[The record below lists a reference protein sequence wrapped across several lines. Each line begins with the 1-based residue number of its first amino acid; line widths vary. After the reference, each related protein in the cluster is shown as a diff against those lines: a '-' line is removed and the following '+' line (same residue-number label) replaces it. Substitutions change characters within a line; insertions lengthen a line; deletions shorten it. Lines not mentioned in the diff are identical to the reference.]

1 MSEITNAPE
10 ESTATTAAADPIV
23 QLFLEDFVV
32 TALLRQ
38 GRPLKTAEL
47 TAAAGDLSLPRA
59 ALHEALLDSARLTQH
74 ERDWNLAI
82 RTSRSHLAREE
93 RDRQPLE
100 AAISELLVSI
110 AKPLPAP
117 VIARELTFLRGA
129 FVHNLKDLVAGVLR
143 TSRWAV
149 ETAPDTYIHESFL
162 LNAPSLDEKIVVQA
176 NDLDNDPD
184 FDDLSTLELPA
195 ASGEVAADVSAVLQ
209 AADRTLTHK
218 QLGFLM
224 SRQNPATFKSAAVAK
239 AIGDRTRFYCFAGG
253 FVAPL
258 EQLPP
263 LRSYVQWW
271 AQEHSGHARA
281 NVDVAALLRQRSATS
296 DVAPRELAADVMEDL
311 KVMSKRSSGTPVSLA
326 VVMTD
331 LLEIE
336 PDDAQFVPTLQA
348 LNDKLRSDPEYLPV
362 GIGKFLLRE
371 TVPVH
376 VGQVPAELRPVQ
388 ISVLDPETNEPR
400 DFEMSDDGLE
410 GDAAEFI
417 HSPQWDDLG
426 EEVEVKMAR
435 KTGLGETESTLRMI
449 VLNHHRRAGTLKLRR
464 NDEDFLGVQGA
475 FTRLGIV
482 SEAGESLEAWVSRDS
497 GLIYG
502 LGEWMRANTP
512 PSGGVLVFA
521 HDGTNFRLKAD
532 APDKMTLVEG
542 HREEEL
548 EEMREA
554 AKFLSLFELLQNIMR
569 EHPNGA
575 ELPTLWAEVNIVRR
589 TSKRLMA
596 SVLSGYHCF
605 FFKQRGAHQMLWCFD
620 STKLDQGF
628 KRNKRKF
635 VRR

>member
-1 MSEITNAPE
+1 MSEIIDHTE
-10 ESTATTAAADPIV
+10 EATSSSAADPVV

-47 TAAAGDLSLPRA
+47 TAAAEGLSLPRA
-59 ALHEALLDSARLTQH
+59 ALHEALEDSERITQH

-82 RTSRSHLAREE
+82 RTSRSHLSREE

-100 AAISELLVSI
+100 AAIAELLVSV

-129 FVHNLKDLVAGVLR
+129 FVHNLKDLVSGVLR

-149 ETAPDTYIHESFL
+149 ETAPETYIHESFL
-162 LNAPSLDEKIVVQA
+162 LNAPSVDEEIVVQA
-176 NDLDNDPD
+176 NDLKNDPD
-184 FDDLSTLELPA
+184 FEDLSTLELPPSTGDA
-195 ASGEVAADVSAVLQ
+195 VSDVAAVLQ
-209 AADRTLTHK
+209 AADRPLTHK
-218 QLGFLM
+218 QLGYLM
-224 SRQNPATFKSAAVAK
+224 WRQNPAAFSAAAVAK
-239 AIGDRTRFYCFAGG
+239 AIGDRTKFYCFAGG
-253 FVAPL
+253 FAAPL

-281 NVDVAALLRQRSATS
+281 NVDVPALLRQRSS
-296 DVAPRELAADVMEDL
+296 NGDVAARDLPEDVMEDL
-311 KVMSKRSSGTPVSLA
+311 KTMSRRSAGTPVSLA

-331 LLEIE
+331 LLEME
-336 PDDAQFVPTLQA
+336 PDDPQFVSTLQA
-348 LNDKLRSDPEYLPV
+348 LNDKLRGDTAYLPV

-371 TVPVH
+371 TVPTY
-376 VGQVPAELRPVQ
+376 VGEVPEALRPVQ
-388 ISVLDPETNEPR
+388 ISVLDPETHEPR

-435 KTGLGETESTLRMI
+435 RSGLGETESSLR
-449 VLNHHRRAGTLKLRR
+449 VVLLNHHRRAGTLKLRR

-475 FTRLGIV
+475 FTRLAIV
-482 SEAGESLEAWVSRDS
+482 SENGESLEAWVSRDS

-502 LGEWMRANTP
+502 LGDWLRANTP

-521 HDGTNFRLKAD
+521 HDGTNYRLKLD
-532 APDKMTLVEG
+532 APDKLTLVEG
-542 HREEEL
+542 HRAEEL
-548 EEMREA
+548 EEMRDA

-605 FFKQRGAHQMLWCFD
+605 FFKQRGAHQILWCFD
-620 STKLDQGF
+620 AAKLDQGF

>member
-1 MSEITNAPE
+1 MSEITTPTQE
-10 ESTATTAAADPIV
+10 PTTAAADPVV

-47 TAAAGDLSLPRA
+47 TAAAEGLSLPRA
-59 ALHEALLDSARLTQH
+59 ALHEALEDSARLVQH

-82 RTSRSHLAREE
+82 RISRNHLSREE

-100 AAISELLVSI
+100 AAISELLLSI
-110 AKPLPAP
+110 SKPLPAP

-149 ETAPDTYIHESFL
+149 ETAPETYLHDSFL

-176 NDLDNDPD
+176 NDLENDPD
-184 FDDLSTLELPA
+184 FEDLSTLELPA
-195 ASGEVAADVSAVLQ
+195 STNEAAADVAAVLQ
-209 AADRTLTHK
+209 AADRPLTHK
-218 QLGFLM
+218 QLGYLM
-224 SRQNPATFKSAAVAK
+224 WRQNPSSFSSAAVAK
-239 AIGDRTRFYCFAGG
+239 AIGDRTKFYCFAGG

-258 EQLPP
+258 EQLAP

-281 NVDVAALLRQRSATS
+281 NVDVAALLRQRSTAN
-296 DVAPRELAADVMEDL
+296 DVAPRELPADVMEDL
-311 KVMSKRSSGTPVSLA
+311 KVMSKRSAGTPVSLA

-336 PDDAQFVPTLQA
+336 PDDPQFVPTLQA
-348 LNDKLRSDPEYLPV
+348 LNDKLRSDAEYLPV
-362 GIGKFLLRE
+362 GIGKYLLRE

-376 VGQVPAELRPVQ
+376 VGQVPEALRPIQ
-388 ISVLDPETNEPR
+388 ISVLDPETHEPR

-417 HSPQWDDLG
+417 HSPKWDDLG

-435 KTGLGETESTLRMI
+435 RTGLDETESTLRMI

-475 FTRLGIV
+475 FTRLAIV
-482 SEAGESLEAWVSRDS
+482 TENGEALEGWVSRDS

-502 LGEWMRANTP
+502 LGDWMQANTP
-512 PSGGVLVFA
+512 ASGGVLVFA
-521 HDGTNFRLKAD
+521 HDVTNFRLKLD
-532 APDKMTLVEG
+532 APDKLTHIDE
-542 HREEEL
+542 HRAEEL
-548 EEMREA
+548 EEMRAA

-569 EHPNGA
+569 AHEGGA
-575 ELPTLWAEVNIVRR
+575 ELPTLWAEVNVVRR

-620 STKLDQGF
+620 SAKLDQGF